1 MKAVTF
7 NSPWIGHIIRNYL
20 LKADKL
26 EYKNLEVLDSYENF
40 ARTRCSYWIYWKM
53 PINEFIVDDWKLV
66 LHHT

>member
-7 NSPWIGHIIRNYL
+7 NSPWIGHIIRNCL

-40 ARTRCSYWIYWKM
+40 ARTWCSY
-53 PINEFIVDDWKLV
+53 
-66 LHHT
+66 